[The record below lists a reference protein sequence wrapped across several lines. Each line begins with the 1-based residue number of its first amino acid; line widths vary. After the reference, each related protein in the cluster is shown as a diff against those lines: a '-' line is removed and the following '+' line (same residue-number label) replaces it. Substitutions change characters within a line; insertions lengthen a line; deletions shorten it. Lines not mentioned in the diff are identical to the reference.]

1 MVVVVVV
8 VRRTVVQK
16 VVVVFGLGRLAF
28 AQRFGRDEYLVVF
41 VHPHEVVLELD
52 EAGDGFVDLLLDV
65 ARFLFELFL
74 D

>member
-1 MVVVVVV
+1 MVVVVVM

-16 VVVVFGLGRLAF
+16 VVVLGFGRLAF

-65 ARFLFELFL
+65 ARFLFDLFL